1 MVVRSIPRESSLET
15 EIDRS
20 MAAASN
26 KFLKHFR
33 DLQAGESEKAGAA
46 ETLAYLNG
54 MHIQSALTLEV
65 VLSFQANSPF
75 KSTKNGYVM

>member
-1 MVVRSIPRESSLET
+1 MTTST
-15 EIDRS
+15 
-20 MAAASN
+20 

-54 MHIQSALTLEV
+54 SREIFIELFLII
-65 VLSFQANSPF
+65 FF
-75 KSTKNGYVM
+75 FR